1 MEAFDSILKFPVAN
15 SPEDVAFQK
24 KFDENNIV
32 TGKIFEYFDF
42 LRSFLL
48 KIELLPI
55 QTNLKIYEKIKSEEN
70 LKILK

>member
-1 MEAFDSILKFPVAN
+1 MEAFDSILKFPVVN

-32 TGKIFEYFDF
+32 TGENFEYFDF

-55 QTNLKIYEKIKSEEN
+55 QTNLEIYKKFKSEEN
-70 LKILK
+70 LKIAK